1 MELLPS
7 ICQTKQRMVTL
18 TLSFFKKSSQEHC
31 HVMQEVRRVYADQI
45 QRRVG
50 CRNSF
55 GTRDTHIAI
64 ARTPALLAIQASLDS
79 RGNFNLGPV

>member
-31 HVMQEVRRVYADQI
+31 HVMQEVRRVYADRI

-50 CRNSF
+50 SRNSF
-55 GTRDTHIAI
+55 GTRDTHIV
-64 ARTPALLAIQASLDS
+64 RTPALLAIRATLDS